1 MNVLAY
7 VKDNTLV
14 LDGGMG
20 SLLLARGMRRDERSE
35 SWNLSHPE
43 VVKSIHRSYFAAGSN
58 VVLTNTFG
66 ANGLFHDDEE
76 LGRIVAAAV
85 ALAKDAARESTAPQE
100 KFIALDIGPCGKLID
115 PLGDYGFAEARDM
128 FARTVRFGAEAGA
141 DLVFIETMYDITE
154 TRAALT
160 AAKENCSL
168 PVFVSNTYGENGA
181 LMTGAAPLQVIAA
194 LEALGADAVGMN
206 CSQGAE
212 GLAPLAETYLS
223 LTRLPV
229 IFKPNAGLPEI
240 VDGTAVYK
248 TTPAEFAARTAAVA
262 RKGVKCVG
270 GCCGTTPAHI
280 AALVKALREQE

>member
-1 MNVLAY
+1 MKTKRKVL
-7 VKDNTLV
+7 
-14 LDGGMG
+14 
-20 SLLLARGMRRDERSE
+20 
-35 SWNLSHPE
+35 P
-43 VVKSIHRSYFAAGSN
+43 
-58 VVLTNTFG
+58 
-66 ANGLFHDDEE
+66 
-76 LGRIVAAAV
+76 
-85 ALAKDAARESTAPQE
+85 
-100 KFIALDIGPCGKLID
+100 
-115 PLGDYGFAEARDM
+115 
-128 FARTVRFGAEAGA
+128 
-141 DLVFIETMYDITE
+141 
-154 TRAALT
+154 RAALT

-270 GCCGTTPAHI
+270 GCCGTTPAHL